1 MSKQQ
6 DDEALLQQ
14 VSQQLDDSEQALSAE
29 VMSRLR
35 QSRQR
40 ALDKLNSDGLSR
52 NYLFSRRPLGAIA
65 MVMSVFVI
73 MIGLKFMQTD
83 TVGHPD
89 ALSDLP
95 LLTATEEFEL
105 YEELEFYQWLEFEDR
120 TG

>member
-6 DDEALLQQ
+6 DDKTFLHKIDQH
-14 VSQQLDDSEQALSAE
+14 LDESEQTLSAD
-29 VMSRLR
+29 VVSKLR
-35 QSRQR
+35 QSRQV
-40 ALDKLNSDGLSR
+40 ALDKLDNQHQKWRTGG
-52 NYLFSRRPLGAIA
+52 RPLGALA

-83 TVGHPD
+83 SIGHPD
-89 ALSDLP
+89 TLNDLP

-120 TG
+120 AG